1 MPSVLLVREWEQQ
14 MSSSGCCGRL
24 EGEFLRN
31 GCGGQ
36 PLFSERRAE
45 MESAGALYRAL
56 RRRHGSELS
65 IQVLDP
71 RNLLSLVPIL
81 LAEGRRHDIPLLER
95 LRTLLGAT
103 VNMVVV
109 NGRIVARNRWPS
121 AEEVTEAIAE
131 RRDRGGR
138 P

>member
-1 MPSVLLVREWEQQ
+1 

-24 EGEFLRN
+24 EGDLLRL
-31 GCGGQ
+31 GREGDTV
-36 PLFSERRAE
+36 FAERRAE
-45 MESAGALYRAL
+45 MEEAGALYRAL

-81 LAEGRRHDIPLLER
+81 LAEGRRHDVPLLER
-95 LRTLLGAT
+95 LHSLSRIT

-121 AEEVTEAIAE
+121 ADEVTDAIAAAA
-131 RRDRGGR
+131 DRSPGSG
-138 P
+138 